1 MPSRRD
7 LMKTGLVLGGAL
19 GVPRFA
25 RGQFCPPQGNVPTP
39 ASPPTT
45 PFVWPMPIMPV
56 AQPVDASVLNPGPD
70 PSTHQRYNEFP
81 PKKFYNI
88 DVKAVMQK
96 FHPDLPASVLFGYN
110 GQVPG
115 PTFHANYGEPLL
127 IRFNNNLPTDHVGFG
142 IPSISTHMHN
152 FHTASESDG
161 YPADFND
168 AGTYRDHHYCAFP
181 AGNDPAQIMNTL
193 WYHDHRQ
200 DFTAQNTYRGLTGFA
215 LWFDSL
221 DSGNENDTNPVA
233 LRMPSGQ
240 FDVPMVFH
248 DKVFDQNGLLYMDIL
263 NTDGILGDRY
273 TVNGV
278 IQPFFQVQ
286 PRKYR
291 FRLLNG
297 GPSRFY
303 TFALSGGAK
312 FVQCSNDGCLFPKP
326 VAVNNCTIAVSER
339 VDVIVDFS
347 NFAGQSIYLLNQ
359 AEQLTGRGPSG
370 NLLTPGDQVM
380 RFDVGMNASPDNSQI
395 PTAMRPL
402 PLVDLTKVVKER
414 LFRFDYFS
422 GSWIVNGKV
431 FDTNRIDADPRQG
444 DSEIWTIR
452 NEGRQWSHPI
462 HIHFEE
468 HMILSRN
475 GVPIVP
481 GSVENCRK
489 DVIFLHP
496 EEEVRVFFTFRD
508 FLGHYPMHCHNTV
521 HEDHAM
527 MMRWQIEP

>member
-7 LMKTGLVLGGAL
+7 LIKNGLILGGAL
-19 GVPRFA
+19 SAPRFA
-25 RGQFCPPQGNVPTP
+25 RGQFCPPQGNPPTP
-39 ASPPTT
+39 ASPTTT

-56 AQPVDASVLNPGPD
+56 AQPVDASVLSPAPD

-326 VAVNNCTIAVSER
+326 VTVNNCTIAVSER

-380 RFDVGMNASPDNSQI
+380 RFDVGMTANPDNSQI

-431 FDTNRIDADPRQG
+431 FDTNRIDADPKQG